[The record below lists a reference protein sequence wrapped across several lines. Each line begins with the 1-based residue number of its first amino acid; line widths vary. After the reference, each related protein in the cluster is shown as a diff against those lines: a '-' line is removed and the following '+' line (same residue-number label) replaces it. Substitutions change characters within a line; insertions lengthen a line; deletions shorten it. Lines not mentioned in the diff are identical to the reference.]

1 MLFDTKAFGVRMK
14 QLRKHSYLTQE
25 QLAELLN
32 ISVSHLGKIEIGSRA
47 PSIDLILALA
57 EQFGVTVDELLRDNR
72 KEKSSQEEVVAKM
85 VLLSEE
91 LADLTISIQGLKL

>member
-1 MLFDTKAFGVRMK
+1 MLFDAKNFGVKVRFV
-14 QLRKHSYLTQE
+14 RKRSGQTQE

-32 ISVSHLGKIEIGSRA
+32 ISISHLGKIEIGSRA
-47 PSIDLILALA
+47 PSIDLLLTLA

-72 KEKSSQEEVVAKM
+72 KEKSSPEDVVAKM

-91 LADLTISIQGLKL
+91 LADLAVSIQGLKL